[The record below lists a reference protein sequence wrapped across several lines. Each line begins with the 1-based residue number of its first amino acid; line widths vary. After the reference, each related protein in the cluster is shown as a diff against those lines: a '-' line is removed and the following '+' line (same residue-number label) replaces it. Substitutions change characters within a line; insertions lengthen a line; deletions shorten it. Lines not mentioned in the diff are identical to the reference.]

1 MEAYG
6 EMIKIFLTSVS
17 VEDGFEWKVTQ
28 THSEENLNLSCSFTA
43 QDT

>member
-1 MEAYG
+1 MDVYG

-17 VEDGFEWKVTQ
+17 IEVVFEWKVTQ